1 MTIRSKI
8 ILVLSVVAFISC
20 GNPKTIPYFQDL
32 EKGSEINVGGP
43 SAIRIRPGDKL
54 SIIVNTR
61 DQQISN
67 LFNLPY
73 TTRTIG
79 MTTEYSS
86 SYSQGISAYTVDPDG
101 NIDFPVL
108 GPIRVEGK
116 TRAEIAQYIK
126 ELLLSKRLAVDPV
139 VTVEYSNL
147 RISVVGEVTHPGRF
161 AIDHD
166 EYTIMDAISA
176 AGDLT
181 IFGLRD
187 KVKVLRTVDG
197 IKKTYTVNLCSAEE
211 VLKSPVYYLQ
221 QNDIVYVEPN
231 QVRARQSTVNG
242 NNVLST
248 SFWISLSSLAVTVL
262 LAIKQFTTK

>member
-1 MTIRSKI
+1 MTTKAKI
-8 ILVLSVVAFISC
+8 ILAFSAAAFISC
-20 GNPKTIPYFQDL
+20 GNPQSIPYFQDL
-32 EKGSEINVGGP
+32 EQGSEIHIGGP
-43 SAIRIRPGDKL
+43 STIRIRPGDKL

-73 TTRTIG
+73 TSRTIG
-79 MTTEYSS
+79 MTSEYTS

-101 NIDFPVL
+101 NIDFPVV
-108 GPIRVEGK
+108 GPIKVEGK
-116 TRAEIAQYIK
+116 TRAEIASHIK
-126 ELLLSKRLAVDPV
+126 EILLSKRLAVDPV

-147 RISVVGEVTHPGRF
+147 RVSVLGEVTRPGRF

-187 KVKVLRTVDG
+187 RVKVLRTVDG
-197 IKKTYTVNLCSAEE
+197 IKKTYTINLCSAEE

-248 SFWISLSSLAVTVL
+248 SFWISISSLAVTVL
-262 LAIKQFTTK
+262 LAIKQFTN

>member
-1 MTIRSKI
+1 MNIKARI
-8 ILVLSVVAFISC
+8 ILVISVAAFVSC
-20 GNPKTIPYFQDL
+20 GNPKSVPYFQDL
-32 EKGSEINVGGP
+32 EKGSEINIGGP
-43 SAIRIRPGDKL
+43 STIRIRPGDKL

-61 DQQISN
+61 DPQISN
-67 LFNLPY
+67 MFNLPY
-73 TTRTIG
+73 TTSIIG
-79 MTTEYSS
+79 MASETSS
-86 SYSQGISAYTVDPDG
+86 SYSQGISAYTVNNDG
-101 NIDFPVL
+101 NIDFPVVGL
-108 GPIRVEGK
+108 VNVAGK
-116 TRAEIAQYIK
+116 TRAEIAEYIK
-126 ELLLSKRLAVDPV
+126 SILLTKRLAVDPV

-147 RISVVGEVTHPGRF
+147 KVNVVGEVARPGRF

-181 IFGLRD
+181 IFGMRD
-187 KVKVLRTVDG
+187 RVKVLRTVDG

-262 LAIKQFTTK
+262 LAIKQFTK